1 MRHPKHSVLADVL
14 KTKQAHHKEKK
25 RNLKNADI
33 EIEAENTSNE
43 DQPNIY

>member
-1 MRHPKHSVLADVL
+1 MFL
-14 KTKQAHHKEKK
+14 KQSNHIIKKKK

>member
-1 MRHPKHSVLADVL
+1 MRHPKNLVLVDVL
-14 KTKQAHHKEKK
+14 KTKQSHHKEKK

-43 DQPNIY
+43 DQPNIH

>member
-14 KTKQAHHKEKK
+14 KTKQSHHKEKK